1 MGSHSQTFLPR
12 QKDQQGYWWAAHS
25 CQQSICPRSY
35 ERRLRSRF
43 RRWQVRISLKLLVFG
58 IQILTFKKSLS
69 RSVTEVRV
77 DSLQRQA
84 YIWNLS
90 YKSCFC
96 WSRMQ
101 KCFCLGICEWLFPVV
116 FVNMWNCIYICFW
129 LKIVCLF
136 ASHSLLVRQFP
147 ALDVE
152 SCCCSRKNWLK
163 IPRLA
168 GCWWLSVLHLSH
180 PGYHLF
186 GLTFLDNFA
195 SNETKGQPHS
205 AKSKL
210 QNLSG
215 MELLKI

>member
-1 MGSHSQTFLPR
+1 M
-12 QKDQQGYWWAAHS
+12 
-25 CQQSICPRSY
+25 
-35 ERRLRSRF
+35 
-43 RRWQVRISLKLLVFG
+43 
-58 IQILTFKKSLS
+58 
-69 RSVTEVRV
+69 VRV

-84 YIWNLS
+84 YIWNSS

-101 KCFCLGICEWLFPVV
+101 KCFCLEICEWLFPVV

-205 AKSKL
+205 AKSEL

-215 MELLKI
+215 IIENLESFGKVSLTFYKNKKYEYFEKSPKKLNLKLQYLNLKTKKRKNRASF